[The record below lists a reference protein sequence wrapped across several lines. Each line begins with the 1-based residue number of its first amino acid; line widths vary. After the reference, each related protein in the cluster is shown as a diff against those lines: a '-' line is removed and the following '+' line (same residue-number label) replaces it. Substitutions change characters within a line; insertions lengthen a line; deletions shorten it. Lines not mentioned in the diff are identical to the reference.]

1 MEDIIIILT
10 LLGEAALLYAVISFL
25 SARLSQK
32 EKEHK
37 DSKEDDREETKTAKD
52 LKIGRWCLLHGTI
65 SIKRRLV
72 QRPQMTGADDS
83 DELDRLRSTKWA
95 G

>member
-37 DSKEDDREETKTAKD
+37 GRKEDDREETKTAKD

-65 SIKRRLV
+65 VSKGDWFNVR
-72 QRPQMTGADDS
+72 
-83 DELDRLRSTKWA
+83 K
-95 G
+95 